1 MNKIK
6 IITDSTSYID
16 KDYALEKD
24 ISIIPLSYTFEGETY
39 KEGFTGEFDD
49 FFKRLSKSKDFP
61 VTSQPATGDFLKEY
75 EEALKKYDEI
85 IVLTISSKLS
95 GTYNNALL
103 ARSMSE
109 EDRIFV
115 VDSKQAASN
124 LKALVEA
131 AIDMIESGKSREEII
146 AHIVEKERRMAIYF
160 TVGTLEYLKRGGR
173 LGAISSIIG
182 SVLNIK
188 PVIALR
194 DGELGLLEKTR
205 GKNKAVKKIIEMI
218 PSDVKR
224 IGVCHILNYDE
235 AVSLKEKLIE
245 KFPEALIT
253 IDELGPIVGAH
264 LGSKTIG
271 VCYSY

>member
-24 ISIIPLSYTFEGETY
+24 ISVIPLSYTFEGETY

-49 FFKRLSKSKDFP
+49 FFKRLSKSEDFP
-61 VTSQPATGDFLKEY
+61 VTSQPAAGDFLEEY
-75 EEALKKYDEI
+75 EKALKKYDEI

-95 GTYNNALL
+95 GTYNSALL

-115 VDSKQAASN
+115 IDSKQAASN
-124 LKALVEA
+124 LKILVED
-131 AIDMIESGKSREEII
+131 AIDMIESGKNREEII
-146 AHIVEKERRMAIYF
+146 SHIVEKEKRMAIYF

-173 LGAISSIIG
+173 LNTVSSVIG

-188 PVIALR
+188 PIISLK

-205 GKNKAVKKIIEMI
+205 GKNKAVKKIIETI

-235 AVSLKEKLIE
+235 AVSLKEKLIKE
-245 KFPEALIT
+245 FPKALIT

-264 LGSKTIG
+264 LGPETIG
-271 VCYSY
+271 VCYS